1 MIVKTGD
8 VVFVNIPNGI
18 GSQQTGQRYAVV
30 ISNNVG
36 NKHSPTV
43 EIMPGTT
50 KRNNSKMP
58 THAHFL
64 AGECGLP
71 FDTVFEAESK
81 WTINKFQI
89 KNIVGHM
96 DDAQLE
102 RIAVAMVYA
111 TPIVMKAFDK
121 GVQFTN
127 TFEKIS
133 KTT

>member
-1 MIVKTGD
+1 MIIKTGD
-8 VVFVNIPNGI
+8 VVFVKIPNGI
-18 GSQQTGQRYAVV
+18 GSQQTGERYAVV
-30 ISNNVG
+30 VSNNIG

-50 KRNNSKMP
+50 KRSNSKLP
-58 THAHFL
+58 THVRFS

-71 FDTVFEAESK
+71 LDTVFEAEAK
-81 WTINKFQI
+81 WTVNKFQI
-89 KNIVGHM
+89 QNIVGHM
-96 DDAQLE
+96 DDSQLE

-121 GVQFTN
+121 GVQYTK

>member
-1 MIVKTGD
+1 MIIKTGD
-8 VVFVNIPNGI
+8 VVFVKIPNGI
-18 GSQQTGQRYAVV
+18 GSQQTGERYAVV
-30 ISNNVG
+30 VSNNIG

-50 KRNNSKMP
+50 KRNNSKLP
-58 THAHFL
+58 THARFS

-71 FDTVFEAESK
+71 FDTVFEAEAK
-81 WTINKFQI
+81 WTVNKFQI
-89 KNIVGHM
+89 QNIIGHM
-96 DDAQLE
+96 NDSQLE

-121 GVQFTN
+121 GVQHTK